1 MRDVR
6 MTLSTLAPSKSSGEF
21 VANRVL
27 AFLKECGCEAGDII
41 IKADQEPA
49 VVALLE
55 KVARSRV
62 EKGNVGRTMIEHSNK
77 YCSKSNGIVER
88 AIRSVEEQMR
98 TMRSALEAR
107 LGVKWDCDHAVWAW
121 MAEYAS
127 YLLNR
132 FEVGHDGKTSY
143 ERCKG
148 KRAKVLGLEFGESV
162 WWKRRLEGGDWEN

>member
-1 MRDVR
+1 
-6 MTLSTLAPSKSSGEF
+6 
-21 VANRVL
+21 
-27 AFLKECGCEAGDII
+27 
-41 IKADQEPA
+41 
-49 VVALLE
+49 
-55 KVARSRV
+55 
-62 EKGNVGRTMIEHSNK
+62 
-77 YCSKSNGIVER
+77 
-88 AIRSVEEQMR
+88 MR

-107 LGVKWDCDHAVWAW
+107 LGVKWDYDHAVWAW

-162 WWKRRLEGGDWEN
+162 WWKRRPEGGGLGKLVTRWKEGVFLGCKAATAQIKIGT

>member
-1 MRDVR
+1 MAR
-6 MTLSTLAPSKSSGEF
+6 
-21 VANRVL
+21 NR
-27 AFLKECGCEAGDII
+27 A
-41 IKADQEPA
+41 
-49 VVALLE
+49 
-55 KVARSRV
+55 

-88 AIRSVEEQMR
+88 AIRSVEEQRR

-107 LGVKWDCDHAVWAW
+107 LGVKWDYDHAVWAW

-162 WWKRRLEGGDWEN
+162 WWKRRSEGGGLGKLVARWEEGVLLGCKAITVEIIIGTLEGII